1 MCIQMVKELVYKIY
15 SRPMGGFFYMTIIRI
30 AWDERN

>member
-15 SRPMGGFFYMTIIRI
+15 SRPMGGFLYDNHPDCMG
-30 AWDERN
+30 